1 VESSLQTKPWIL
13 PFRDNQ
19 FSSFGKI
26 WFERYDHNRNDTQM
40 ASGPP
45 ATPLGIPEAQFID
58 DIAATAPTLEVAQG
72 LLREKQELLSKYRLL
87 EGSLVEKS
95 QNLKRSRPDLVE
107 DLAAVQ
113 KLQNP
118 ACQAEPIT
126 HFQISDGLYGTA
138 KIKNDGIVA
147 LWLGAGVMV
156 EYPLAEAEALL
167 QSRLAGLNEQI
178 TEVENNLI
186 FLRNQIITTEV
197 TISRL
202 ANQMISL
209 GRQKK

>member
-1 VESSLQTKPWIL
+1 
-13 PFRDNQ
+13 
-19 FSSFGKI
+19 
-26 WFERYDHNRNDTQM
+26 M

-58 DIAATAPTLEVAQG
+58 DIAATAPTLEVAQS
-72 LLREKQELLSKYRLL
+72 LFREKQELLSKYRLL

-95 QNLKRSRPDLVE
+95 QNFKRSRPDLVE
-107 DLAAVQ
+107 DLTAVQ

-156 EYPLAEAEALL
+156 EYPLPEAEALL
-167 QSRLAGLNEQI
+167 QSRLNELNEQV